1 MKDSRIQVRGNKEGI
16 NAIIDIEKFATF
28 DEVIEAL
35 VNTLSIGKG
44 FYRNSILKLTA
55 NFKYVTDSEIAKL
68 KDELFDKIHIRD
80 CVFEDIN
87 IKKGED
93 NKVFNGIY
101 EGKTKFIKKTVRGG
115 QSVNY
120 PGNIVIIGDINSGA
134 EVIAGGNIIVLGSIK
149 GQVKAGIGGN
159 KNSIIA
165 AFSLQPEV
173 LQITNIL
180 TISPDDGVKP
190 SYPEVAKIKDGSI
203 VVEPYLPNKYILNM
217 EG

>member
-55 NFKYVTDSEIAKL
+55 NFKHVTESEIAKL

-80 CVFEDIN
+80 CIFEDIN

-101 EGKTKFIKKTVRGG
+101 EGKTKFIRKTVRGG
-115 QSVNY
+115 QLINY

-134 EVIAGGNIIVLGSIK
+134 EVVAGGNIIVLGSVR
-149 GQVKAGIGGN
+149 GQVKAGFGGN
-159 KNSIIA
+159 EKSIIA

-173 LQITNIL
+173 LQITDIL
-180 TISPDDGVKP
+180 TISPDDGIKP
-190 SYPEVAKIKDGSI
+190 SYPEVAKIKDGAI
-203 VVEPYLPNKYILNM
+203 VVEPYLPNKYIY
-217 EG
+217 